1 MSWSQLTASSVH
13 LISAMS
19 EFSEIR
25 LHSMLTRKLHISRS
39 RFFTQAAQYMVEKDE
54 NLELIKKINAA
65 YRIDDEDL
73 KRNRHEKAYS
83 KKKTL
88 EKW

>member
-1 MSWSQLTASSVH
+1 MKTIKTAISIDASTFRSVG
-13 LISAMS
+13 
-19 EFSEIR
+19 R
-25 LHSMLTRKLHISRS
+25 LTRKLHISRS

-73 KRNRHEKAYS
+73 KRNRHEKAYT
-83 KKKTL
+83 KKKTI